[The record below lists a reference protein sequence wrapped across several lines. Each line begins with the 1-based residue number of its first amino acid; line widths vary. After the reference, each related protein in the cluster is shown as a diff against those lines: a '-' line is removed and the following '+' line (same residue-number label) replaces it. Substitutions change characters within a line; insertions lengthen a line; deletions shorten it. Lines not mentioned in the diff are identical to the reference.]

1 MKKLLSSLLAFLMLT
16 SLISAFAL
24 TASAEE
30 AGVTAKFYQVEADK
44 SWLYVVFSED
54 MTDPVDSDM
63 VELCLIGHGWPVTDE
78 AGNKIYRHLVRT
90 SFSDVEVVTPRVWR
104 FSHRGSKTDA
114 AKEEYVS
121 WFMVNCINN
130 ENAPAEVQDWTAR
143 LFGTIR
149 TAAGAELVMDETT
162 VILDGYG
169 MGGGYGPGYNLGE
182 IKDVNKA
189 ATIFDLGV
197 EIPTEETE
205 STAPD
210 TDKPADSSAAPDT
223 GDKPADSASAE
234 QSNKPAVSTDAPA
247 DDENSALIPII
258 CVVAAV
264 AVIAVVVIV
273 ILKKRKA

>member
-1 MKKLLSSLLAFLMLT
+1 MKKLLTVFLALAMLT

-44 SWLYVVFSED
+44 SWLYIVFSED

-90 SFSDVEVVTPRVWR
+90 SFSDIEVVTPRVWR

-162 VILDGYG
+162 VILDMYG
-169 MGGGYGPGYNLGE
+169 MEGVYGPGYNLGE

-197 EIPTEETE
+197 EIPTEGTE

-210 TDKPADSSAAPDT
+210 TDKPAAPDT